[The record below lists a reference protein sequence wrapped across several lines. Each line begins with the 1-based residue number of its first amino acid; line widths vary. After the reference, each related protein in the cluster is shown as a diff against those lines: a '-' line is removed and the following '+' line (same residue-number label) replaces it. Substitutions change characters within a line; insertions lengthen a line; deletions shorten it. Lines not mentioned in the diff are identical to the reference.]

1 MAKLSSLIKEVLY
14 EEKEKNLKLYYTTDI
29 FIQEFPEEEEP
40 EEEPEQQA
48 PVAPEPQQAAPTAPT
63 APEVAGGEQA
73 PPAEATEEKEKPLN
87 EEIFKSKTQGE
98 LTIPNEEAKSIL
110 TLNDLLEH
118 VGDKKDA
125 DENQIL
131 NDLVVEVV
139 KSLSG
144 QETDK
149 AVQDVLNKGDKC
161 NIIMDYGF
169 DKEDS
174 IGLQVSKNPGV
185 NLATMIMRKDG
196 NPMTG
201 DFNLQVFNQTITSV
215 FLKELQ

>member
-14 EEKEKNLKLYYTTDI
+14 EEKEKNLKIYYTTDV
-29 FIQEFPEEEEP
+29 FIQEFPDEEEP

-48 PVAPEPQQAAPTAPT
+48 PAPEAPAPAAPAAPT

-73 PPAEATEEKEKPLN
+73 PPVEATKEKENLIV

-98 LTIPNEEAKSIL
+98 ITVTQDEAKSIL
-110 TLNDLLEH
+110 TLNDLLEYLE
-118 VGDKKDA
+118 DKKDG
-125 DENQIL
+125 DERQIV
-131 NDLVVEVV
+131 NDLTVEVI
-139 KSLSG
+139 KALSG
-144 QETDK
+144 QETDQ
-149 AVQDVLNKGDKC
+149 AVQEVLNKGDKC
-161 NIIMDYGF
+161 NITLDYGF

-196 NPMTG
+196 SPMTG
-201 DFNLQVFNQTITSV
+201 NFNLQVFNQTITSV
-215 FLKELQ
+215 FLKEIQ